1 MKKLFSKARYLL
13 AFVSLVLLGTNVA
26 VADETIFSADV
37 TATAN
42 KGFST
47 GETEITSADATL
59 VGGKMW
65 AVSAQTEDKNLIGK
79 QGSNYYM
86 FCMTNN
92 DTYFKV
98 ELETPLA
105 AGDVISAK
113 TYTRTDTELGLFLS
127 TATSRPG
134 SCTTA
139 LTIPQADTA
148 GYEDLDSYVV
158 QEGDGLAGETT
169 FNIFRSVGKSVYFN
183 EFKITRVEQTQAATP
198 KISIS
203 CFDFTNKNYS
213 MTITAT
219 GADEIWYSIDDAT
232 ETKYDGAVTLT
243 GAEKKVEA
251 YAKANGLGDSEK
263 ATEELNLAT
272 YDANKKYVAWAYQPD
287 YNTNTLEDDIIY
299 QALAEEYNVVPVGAL
314 RTDAPAT
321 ICPSL
326 ASADL
331 LVVTEMMTGAQNF
344 ANGLKEYVG
353 QLPIIGLKAYNYT
366 NGRWSWAST
375 DNAPANH
382 AGTKEFLPERNFVLF
397 AGLESDGKIALYTGE
412 TSGNTIQTSGL
423 DGTDAPTDIVVMG
436 TTDDDANKNIVAFYS
451 ANSKYFGLNLSC
463 DNYKAY
469 HENAATIVAKAA
481 GMLIAGENLA
491 EYVPSSVTATI
502 TDAKYATFY
511 AKFDAKI
518 PAGVTA
524 YGTELN
530 SEKTAITLT
539 AIKDGVIPARTAVI
553 LYSATADKYTFEEAE
568 EGATE
573 EVKSDLKG
581 TSVEKEID
589 GKDYVLGNKDGK
601 VGFYHLA
608 SGAKVGANQ
617 AYLTLPAE
625 AEARVAFI
633 GFDDNTVTAIDAM
646 AAPATAGKAYNL
658 TGVQATPNAKGVV
671 IVDGKKVVIK

>member
-1 MKKLFSKARYLL
+1 MKKLFS
-13 AFVSLVLLGTNVA
+13 LV
-26 VADETIFSADV
+26 
-37 TATAN
+37 
-42 KGFST
+42 
-47 GETEITSADATL
+47 
-59 VGGKMW
+59 
-65 AVSAQTEDKNLIGK
+65 
-79 QGSNYYM
+79 M
-86 FCMTNN
+86 FA
-92 DTYFKV
+92 
-98 ELETPLA
+98 LLA
-105 AGDVISAK
+105 AGANAQTWKVGSEAPAEESTLVDDELVEIKTVYATTRGTYSLNADDYKLTGSIQLRAKSTPNNSDPTGGDNGGSTPLIVTAKKDAVVTFYYRRQNDSGDDKTLFTNDNGKDVKCYA
-113 TYTRTDTELGLFLS
+113 
-127 TATSRPG
+127 
-134 SCTTA
+134 
-139 LTIPQADTA
+139 Q
-148 GYEDLDSYVV
+148 
-158 QEGDGLAGETT
+158 
-169 FNIFRSVGKSVYFN
+169 NGKSVSSELEILENVSEGYAN
-183 EFKITRVEQTQAATP
+183 VKKICKFEAEGIYTIYATGTTIGLFCIDVSEPVAFTQAATP
-198 KISIS
+198 RISIS

-219 GADEIWYSIDDAT
+219 GADEIWYSIDDAP
-232 ETKYDGAVTLT
+232 EAKYDGAVALT

-326 ASADL
+326 DSADL
-331 LVVTEMMTGAQNF
+331 LVVTEMMTGGQNF

-353 QLPIIGLKAYNYT
+353 KLPIISFKAFNYT
-366 NGRWSWAST
+366 NGRWSWAK

-382 AGTKEFLPERNFVLF
+382 AGTKEFLPERDFVLF
-397 AGLESDGKIALYTGE
+397 AGLVNDGKIALYTGE

-491 EYVPSSVTATI
+491 EVVSSSVTTPI
-502 TDAKYATFY
+502 TAAKYATFY
-511 AKFDAKI
+511 AEFDATI

-524 YGTELN
+524 YGTALN
-530 SEKTAITLT
+530 GEKTAITLT
-539 AIKDGVIPARTAVI
+539 KIEDGVIPAKTAVI
-553 LYSATADKYTFEEAE
+553 LYSETANDYTFTEAE
-568 EGATE
+568 EAATE
-573 EVKSDLKG
+573 TVN
-581 TSVEKEID
+581 SVLTGVTEDTEIAATA
-589 GKDYVLGNKDGK
+589 YVLGSKDDK

-608 SGAKVGANQ
+608 NGAKAGANQ
-617 AYLTLPAE
+617 AYLTLPDG
-625 AEARVAFI
+625 ARVAFI

-658 TGVQATPNAKGVV
+658 TGVQAAPNAKGVV